1 MYWGSENG
9 EIGYLDTRKLSRRD
23 YSGLVI
29 NHVVGNMCIDDFQ
42 SAGITSMH
50 LCDDGTHLIYSTADG
65 HLLLVNIE

>member
-29 NHVVGNMCIDDFQ
+29 NHVVGNMRRDDF
-42 SAGITSMH
+42 
-50 LCDDGTHLIYSTADG
+50 
-65 HLLLVNIE
+65 